1 MTVVTPLPPPAAT
14 EAAGGTDA
22 LEATPDA
29 AADRAATTAT
39 AAPGAET
46 IRRILAEGARSGRLT
61 HVEEIPARSGE
72 LGVWPDWVPPALATA
87 LSLAGITAPWLHQ
100 ATAAGHAHAG
110 RNVIISTGTASGKS
124 VGYLLPA
131 LAAAL
136 DGGTVLYIA

>member
-1 MTVVTPLPPPAAT
+1 MTAVTPLAPGEHPTGFPHDSGHPAVPASRQAPPGAT
-14 EAAGGTDA
+14 EA
-22 LEATPDA
+22 TPEA
-29 AADRAATTAT
+29 AAVGAAAS
-39 AAPGAET
+39 GAET

-61 HVEEIPARSGE
+61 HVEEIPARAGE

-87 LSLAGITAPWLHQ
+87 LRLAGITAPWVHQ

-136 DGGTVLYIA
+136 